1 MQLSRSRCQA
11 HSTAWLPP
19 RTRTR
24 QGSFDP
30 GVHFYLQNSTTNKLT
45 GFSEQ
50 EGIKREHGLWHFAS
64 LLLESRAWLD
74 SAYLLLK
81 ITAKEKD
88 FRSSAL
94 PLAADGFK
102 TTGHTAL
109 VITCI
114 HRHLILCTYAITSFL
129 KVIWNHSLGP
139 GPWAW
144 HMFFL
149 EGVSGFP
156 TVVLHCSRAYRHSS
170 DSHSLM
176 PYSHTSIL
184 LHYWVDTELVITK
197 GHWNIHLLLHLQ

>member
-1 MQLSRSRCQA
+1 MGCDTL
-11 HSTAWLPP
+11 LPYYWNP
-19 RTRTR
+19 ER
-24 QGSFDP
+24 D
-30 GVHFYLQNSTTNKLT
+30 LT
-45 GFSEQ
+45 LPTYRLKSQWG
-50 EGIKREHGLWHFAS
+50 KRISDVVLCLCA
-64 LLLESRAWLD
+64 
-74 SAYLLLK
+74 
-81 ITAKEKD
+81 
-88 FRSSAL
+88 
-94 PLAADGFK
+94 
-102 TTGHTAL
+102 GHTAL

-129 KVIWNHSLGP
+129 KVIWNHSLGL

-156 TVVLHCSRAYRHSS
+156 TVDLHCSRAYRHCS
-170 DSHSLM
+170 DGHNLM